1 MSNIITV
8 SNVHGYIDENGTAWL
23 NAEDVARG
31 LGFVMVREDRVTTCG
46 DKYEAVRWA
55 RLNQYLQEFGYPKTV
70 NKDDFMPENIF
81 YRLAMKAKNETAEKF
96 QAKVA
101 DEILP
106 TIRKHGF
113 YATPQKTEE
122 LLNNPDLIIGLCQK
136 LKAERAANEK
146 LKAVVESQKEQIG
159 ELTPKADYCDKILQ
173 SKEAL
178 PITVIAKDYGMSAQ
192 KMNDTLHRLGIQYKL
207 KGGTWIVYQKYANQ
221 GYTCTKTF
229 PLECGK
235 SATSTQWTQKGRRFL
250 YVTLKR
256 NGVIPLIEQANSD
269 VDTNGQIFLIKEY
282 DESATS
288 NCRNELEGIVH

>member
-23 NAEDVARG
+23 NAEDVSRG
-31 LGFVMVREDRVTTCG
+31 LGFTQIAASGNEV
-46 DKYEAVRWA
+46 VRWE
-55 RLNQYLQEFGYPKTV
+55 RV
-70 NKDDFMPENIF
+70 NKYLSEFNFIPTSGDAVKAGDFLPENIF

-96 QAKVA
+96 QARVA

-146 LKAVVESQKEQIG
+146 LKAVVESQKAQIG
-159 ELTPKADYCDKILQ
+159 ELTPKADYCDMILQ

-229 PLECGK
+229 PLEGGK

-269 VDTNGQIFLIKEY
+269 FDTNGQIFLIKEY
-282 DESATS
+282 DETALTDY
-288 NCRNELEGIVH
+288 RADNESERILH